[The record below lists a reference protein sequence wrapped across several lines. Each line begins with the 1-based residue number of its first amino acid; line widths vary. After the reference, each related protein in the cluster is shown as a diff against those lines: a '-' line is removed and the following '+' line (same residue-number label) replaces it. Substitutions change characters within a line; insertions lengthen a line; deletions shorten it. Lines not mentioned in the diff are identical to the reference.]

1 MGRRRRIVRG
11 SRDKYS
17 VEHKAGNVAT
27 EAATGDGGVVIV
39 PATSTEG
46 MRKVKH
52 VVVNLAANDVAGTFD
67 RSLFWAIVY
76 VPQGTTANPLQI
88 DSGTMYEPNQYVMGS
103 GVADFAGGPL
113 RIHCRLSRNLN
124 SGDAIYLI
132 IHKSNPANVSS
143 TYQYAVSYAITL
155 Q

>member
-1 MGRRRRIVRG
+1 MGRRRRIIRG

-27 EAATGDGGVVIV
+27 EATTGDGGVVIV

-67 RSLFWAIVY
+67 RSC
-76 VPQGTTANPLQI
+76 
-88 DSGTMYEPNQYVMGS
+88 SGPSCMS
-103 GVADFAGGPL
+103 L
-113 RIHCRLSRNLN
+113 RVLLLTLSR
-124 SGDAIYLI
+124 
-132 IHKSNPANVSS
+132 
-143 TYQYAVSYAITL
+143 
-155 Q
+155 